1 MNNLHSFSLEKL
13 EAVELKLWQELIH
26 ISVTVW
32 PTEDCFTFLMLRAV
46 YFVKKWGLI
55 WTNPTHIPLFLFWV
69 MFENMKRGEA
79 KPRVF
84 LSNFR
89 VLLLLTYISSS
100 CEFNCPLNA
109 ESQIKLNFNAQ
120 WFSREG
126 GFAET
131 HELFRSK
138 TSTDLKKGVNHK
150 KGCCKVVA
158 QMDFQNFWIMYKT
171 T

>member
-1 MNNLHSFSLEKL
+1 MVF
-13 EAVELKLWQELIH
+13 
-26 ISVTVW
+26 
-32 PTEDCFTFLMLRAV
+32 
-46 YFVKKWGLI
+46 
-55 WTNPTHIPLFLFWV
+55 FWV

-120 WFSREG
+120 WFSRVG
-126 GFAET
+126 GFAEPMNY
-131 HELFRSK
+131 L
-138 TSTDLKKGVNHK
+138 G
-150 KGCCKVVA
+150 
-158 QMDFQNFWIMYKT
+158 QNFNKLEKGGEPQKGLL
-171 T
+171 

>member
-1 MNNLHSFSLEKL
+1 
-13 EAVELKLWQELIH
+13 
-26 ISVTVW
+26 
-32 PTEDCFTFLMLRAV
+32 
-46 YFVKKWGLI
+46 
-55 WTNPTHIPLFLFWV
+55 

-120 WFSREG
+120 WFRRVG
-126 GFAET
+126 RFAET

-158 QMDFQNFWIMYKT
+158 QMDFQNFRIMYVWRHVTQFTKESKLILII
-171 T
+171 

>member
-1 MNNLHSFSLEKL
+1 
-13 EAVELKLWQELIH
+13 
-26 ISVTVW
+26 
-32 PTEDCFTFLMLRAV
+32 
-46 YFVKKWGLI
+46 
-55 WTNPTHIPLFLFWV
+55 

-120 WFSREG
+120 WFRRVG

-158 QMDFQNFWIMYKT
+158 QMDFQNFWNIYF
-171 T
+171 